1 MTEEPCERND
11 HEPPRRDGSRTGRVS
26 KALRVTVGPT
36 SPPNFRKIAA
46 MKARPAVLL
55 TLLLSAAPLAAKETV
70 PFIDNDYQV
79 AIARAKAKNVPVFV
93 EAWAPW

>member
-1 MTEEPCERND
+1 
-11 HEPPRRDGSRTGRVS
+11 
-26 KALRVTVGPT
+26 
-36 SPPNFRKIAA
+36 